1 LGPPKLIRRDPPMV
15 METRCRLH
23 AAASMLGHPSSYV
36 PNMRGVGDL
45 LLAIGLIFVV
55 GGLIGSLDGSL
66 HRIVAVGAACVAVGI
81 WARRYPRDGI
91 RR

>member
-1 LGPPKLIRRDPPMV
+1 LIRRDASMV

-23 AAASMLGHPSSYV
+23 ASASMSGHPSSYV
-36 PNMRGVGDL
+36 RNMRGVGDL